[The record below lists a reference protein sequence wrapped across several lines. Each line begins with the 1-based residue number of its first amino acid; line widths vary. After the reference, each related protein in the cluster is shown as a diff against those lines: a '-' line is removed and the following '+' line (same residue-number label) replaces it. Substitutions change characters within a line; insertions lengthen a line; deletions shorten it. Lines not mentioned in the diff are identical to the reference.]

1 MHAPSTMYCAGRRSV
16 KLATEHRFT
25 ALVGIDWSDRKHD
38 FCLQATG
45 SEQRESGV
53 LKHNPEAIARWA
65 TGLYRRFGG
74 PIGVGLEIAKGPL
87 VTALQRYEFMVLF
100 PVNPATLA
108 KYREAFVPSRAKD
121 DPSDAEIALELLL
134 RHRDKLQ
141 TLQLQSA
148 DMRMLA
154 TLVEQRRDLVS
165 DKTRI
170 TNRLNNT
177 LKEYFPQALDWFEDR
192 DTRLF
197 CDFLQRWPSLKHVK
211 RARQTTLRS
220 FFSTHNLRHA
230 RLIEERIHGI
240 RSASPLTDDPAVIK
254 PHQLLVQS
262 LVAQL
267 RVTLQAI
274 EDFDAAITAVAQRLP
289 DYPLF
294 AALPG
299 AGSILA
305 PRLLVAF
312 GERRERYGSAAEI
325 QKYAG
330 VAPVLERSGNKCW
343 VHWRLACPTF
353 LRQTFVEWA
362 GSTIPRSFWA
372 SVYYQRQRAKG
383 CSHQAALRALAYK
396 WIRIVYRCWQ
406 TRTPYDESIYLN
418 ALKRRGSPL
427 IANTQFS

>member
-1 MHAPSTMYCAGRRSV
+1 M
-16 KLATEHRFT
+16 KLAAEQPFT
-25 ALVGIDWSDRKHD
+25 ALVGVDWSDKKHD
-38 FCLQATG
+38 FCIQGAG
-45 SEQRESGV
+45 SQQRELGV
-53 LKHNPEAIARWA
+53 VAHRPEAIDQWARA
-65 TGLYRRFGG
+65 LHQRFGG
-74 PIGVGLEIAKGPL
+74 LIAVCLEIAKGPL
-87 VTALQRYEFMVLF
+87 VHALQRYEFLVLF

-121 DPSDAEIALELLL
+121 DPSDAEIALELLVH
-134 RHRDKLQ
+134 HRDKLQ
-141 TLQLQSA
+141 ALKAQSA
-148 DMRMLA
+148 PMRALS
-154 TLVEQRRDLVS
+154 TLVEQRRNLVG

-170 TNRLNNT
+170 TNRLCST

-192 DTRLF
+192 DTTLF

-211 RARQTTLRS
+211 RARQATLRS
-220 FFSTHNLRHA
+220 FFFAHNMR
-230 RLIEERIHGI
+230 RSELIEQRICAI
-240 RSASPLTDDPAVIK
+240 RCASALTDDVAVIG
-254 PHQLLVQS
+254 PCQLLVQA

-274 EDFDAAITAVAQRLP
+274 EAFDAQITELAKRLP
-289 DYPLF
+289 DYALF

-299 AGSILA
+299 AGEILA

-312 GERRERYGSAAEI
+312 GEQRERYASAA
-325 QKYAG
+325 QLQQYAG

-343 VHWRLACPTF
+343 VHWRMACPTF

-372 SVYYQRQRAKG
+372 SAYYQRQRDKG

-406 TRTPYDESIYLN
+406 SRTPYDESVYLL

-427 IANTQFS
+427 LAAASAAPRSA

>member
-1 MHAPSTMYCAGRRSV
+1 MQ
-16 KLATEHRFT
+16 LATEQPFT
-25 ALVGIDWSDRKHD
+25 ALVGVDWSDKKHD
-38 FCLQATG
+38 FCLQGAGTQ
-45 SEQRESGV
+45 QREQGV
-53 LKHNPEAIARWA
+53 VPHRPEAIEQWARA
-65 TGLYRRFGG
+65 LHQRFGG
-74 PIGVGLEIAKGPL
+74 PIAVCLEMAKGPL
-87 VTALQRYEFMVLF
+87 VHALQRYGFLVLF

-121 DPSDAEIALELLL
+121 DPSDAEIALELLVH
-134 RHRDKLQ
+134 HRDKLQ
-141 TLQLQSA
+141 ALKAQSA
-148 DMRMLA
+148 PMRALS
-154 TLVEQRRDLVS
+154 TLVEQRRNLVG

-170 TNRLNNT
+170 TNRLCST

-192 DTRLF
+192 DTVLF

-220 FFSTHNLRHA
+220 FFFAHNLR
-230 RLIEERIHGI
+230 RSELIEERICAI
-240 RSASPLTDDPAVIK
+240 RCASALTDDVAVIG
-254 PHQLLVQS
+254 PCQLLVQV

-267 RVTLQAI
+267 RVTVQAI
-274 EDFDAAITAVAQRLP
+274 DAFDAEITELAKGLP
-289 DYPLF
+289 GYPLF

-299 AGSILA
+299 AGAILA

-312 GERRERYGSAAEI
+312 GEQRERYASAA
-325 QKYAG
+325 QLQQYAG

-343 VHWRLACPTF
+343 VHWRMACPTF

-372 SVYYQRQRAKG
+372 SAYYQRQRDKG

-406 TRTPYDESIYLN
+406 SHTPYDESAYLQ

-427 IANTQFS
+427 LAAVSAAPRSA

>member
-1 MHAPSTMYCAGRRSV
+1 VKPAIEPS
-16 KLATEHRFT
+16 FT

-38 FCLQATG
+38 FCLQAAG
-45 SEQRESGV
+45 SPQREFGV
-53 LKHNPEAIARWA
+53 LEHSPEAITLWA
-65 TGLYRRFGG
+65 KALYRRFGG
-74 PIGVGLEIAKGPL
+74 PIAVCLEIAKGPL
-87 VTALQRYEFMVLF
+87 VHALQRHEFIVLF

-121 DPSDAEIALELLL
+121 DPTDAQIALELLL

-141 TLQLQSA
+141 PLQPQGA
-148 DMRMLA
+148 DMRTLA
-154 TLVEQRRDLVS
+154 TLVEQRRLLVG

-170 TNRLNNT
+170 TNRLGST

-192 DTRLF
+192 DTVLF
-197 CDFLQRWPSLKHVK
+197 CDFLQRWPSLKHAK
-211 RARQTTLRS
+211 RARQATLRS
-220 FFSTHNLRHA
+220 FFSAHNLRRA
-230 RLIEERIHGI
+230 PLIEERIHGI
-240 RSASPLTDDPAVIK
+240 RSATALTDDVAVIG
-254 PHQLLVQS
+254 PHQLLVQA

-274 EDFDAAITAVAQRLP
+274 DHFDAEITAVAKRLP
-289 DYPLF
+289 DYALF

-312 GERRERYGSAAEI
+312 GEQRERYASAA
-325 QKYAG
+325 QLQQYAG

-372 SVYYQRQRAKG
+372 SVYYHRQRAKG
-383 CSHQAALRALAYK
+383 SSHQAAVRALAYK
-396 WIRIVYRCWQ
+396 WIRILYRCWQ
-406 TRTPYDESIYLN
+406 TRTPYDESAYLH

-427 IANTQFS
+427 IAAMATTPQNP

>member
-1 MHAPSTMYCAGRRSV
+1 V
-16 KLATEHRFT
+16 KLASEYRFT

-38 FCLQATG
+38 FCLQAAD

-53 LKHNPEAIARWA
+53 LTHSPEAIARWA
-65 TGLYRRFGG
+65 TGLYSRFGG
-74 PIGVGLEIAKGPL
+74 PIAVCLEIAKGPL
-87 VTALQRYEFMVLF
+87 VNALQRHGFMVLF

-134 RHRDKLQ
+134 RHRDKLHS
-141 TLQLQSA
+141 LQPQSA
-148 DMRMLA
+148 DMRTLA
-154 TLVEQRRDLVS
+154 TLVEQRRDLVG

-170 TNRLNNT
+170 TNRLSST

-192 DTRLF
+192 DTLLF

-211 RARQTTLRS
+211 RARPTTLRS
-220 FFSTHNLRHA
+220 FFSAHNLRRA
-230 RLIEERIHGI
+230 RLVEERIHGI
-240 RSASPLTDDPAVIK
+240 RSASALTDDPAVIR
-254 PHQLLVQS
+254 PRQLLVQA

-274 EDFDAAITAVAQRLP
+274 DDFDAAISEVAERLP
-289 DYPLF
+289 DYSLF

-312 GERRERYGSAAEI
+312 GEQRERYGSAAEI

-330 VAPVLERSGNKCW
+330 VAPVLERSGNKSW
-343 VHWRLACPTF
+343 VHWRLACPIF

-372 SVYYQRQRAKG
+372 SAYYQRQRAKG

-406 TRTPYDESIYLN
+406 ARTPYDESVYLN

-427 IANTQFS
+427 IGDMATTAQIS

>member
-1 MHAPSTMYCAGRRSV
+1 MKPAIEPS
-16 KLATEHRFT
+16 FT

-38 FCLQATG
+38 FCLQAAG
-45 SEQRESGV
+45 SPQREFGV
-53 LKHNPEAIARWA
+53 LVHSPGAIALWA
-65 TGLYRRFGG
+65 KALYRRFGG
-74 PIGVGLEIAKGPL
+74 PIAVCLEIAKGPL
-87 VTALQRYEFMVLF
+87 VHALQRHEFIVLF

-121 DPSDAEIALELLL
+121 DPTDAQIALELLL

-141 TLQLQSA
+141 PLQPQSA
-148 DMRMLA
+148 DMRTLA
-154 TLVEQRRDLVS
+154 TLVEQRRLLVG

-170 TNRLNNT
+170 TNRLSST

-192 DTRLF
+192 DTVLF
-197 CDFLQRWPSLKHVK
+197 CDFLQRWPSLKHAK
-211 RARQTTLRS
+211 RARQATLRA
-220 FFSTHNLRHA
+220 FFSAHNLRRA
-230 RLIEERIHGI
+230 PLIEERIHGI
-240 RSASPLTDDPAVIK
+240 RSATALTDDPAVLG
-254 PHQLLVQS
+254 PHQLLVQA
-262 LVAQL
+262 LVVQL

-274 EDFDAAITAVAQRLP
+274 DRFDAEITAVAKRLH
-289 DYPLF
+289 DYALF

-299 AGSILA
+299 AGPILA

-312 GERRERYGSAAEI
+312 GEQRERYASAA
-325 QKYAG
+325 QLQQYAG

-372 SVYYQRQRAKG
+372 SAYYHRQRAKG
-383 CSHQAALRALAYK
+383 CSHQAAVRALAYK
-396 WIRIVYRCWQ
+396 WIRILYRCWQ
-406 TRTPYDESIYLN
+406 TRTPYDESVYLH

-427 IANTQFS
+427 IAAMATTPQHP